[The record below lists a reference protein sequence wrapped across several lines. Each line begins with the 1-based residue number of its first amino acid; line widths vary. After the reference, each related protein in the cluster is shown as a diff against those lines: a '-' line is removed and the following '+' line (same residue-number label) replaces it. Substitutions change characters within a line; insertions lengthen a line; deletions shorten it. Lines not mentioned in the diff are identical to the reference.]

1 MGINF
6 KRWLLSKLGIGGSVD
21 IACVDLQQAL
31 EEYRIRELAFHTCV
45 CMIANAVGKCTF
57 KTYKNHEENRDGEH
71 YLWNIE
77 PNPNQNSTAFLHKL
91 IYQLYTEN
99 EALVISSKGR
109 GGKESLAVADYFETP
124 LEYPWKEQEY
134 KGVVVGEVSYHKTF
148 LESEVLHFRLNHQNI
163 KPVLDGLY
171 QSYVKLV
178 QAAMKNFAWGS
189 GKHYKVHVG
198 QIAQA
203 GKVGEDGKDW
213 NTRFREMLNDQVKP
227 FLTSENGVL
236 PEFEG
241 YKYEDIGGS
250 PDVQRS
256 TRDIRAL
263 VDDIF
268 EFTARGFLIPPVLIF
283 GSVADSKD
291 AMTRWL
297 TTCIDPLC
305 DQLSEE
311 INRKRYGFQEW
322 KDGNYLQI
330 DTSAILH
337 FDLFGNAANIEK
349 LIGSAAFSVNDVLQA
364 GGLPRINE
372 PWADQHF
379 VTKNFETMDA
389 AMKRIDGKGGE

>member
-1 MGINF
+1 MGINI
-6 KRWLLSKLGIGGSVD
+6 KRWILSKMGIGGSAE
-21 IACVDLQQAL
+21 ISSLELQQAL

-45 CMIANAVGKCTF
+45 SMIANAVGKCTF
-57 KTYKNHEENRDGEH
+57 KVYKKYEENMDAEY
-71 YLWNIE
+71 YLWNVE

-91 IYQLYTEN
+91 IYQLYKEN
-99 EALVISSKGR
+99 EVLIISGR
-109 GGKESLAVADYFETP
+109 QSGEREYLAVADSFTKP
-124 LEYPWKEQEY
+124 LEYPWKENEY
-134 KGVVVGEVSYHKTF
+134 ENVVVGEVSYQKTF
-148 LESEVLHFRLNHQNI
+148 LENEVLHLRLNHKDI

-178 QAAMKNFAWGS
+178 QAAVKNYEWGS
-189 GKHYKVHVG
+189 GRHFKVHVG
-198 QIAQA
+198 QIANA
-203 GKVGEDGKDW
+203 GNVGEDKKDW
-213 NTRFREMLNDQVKP
+213 NTAFNEMMGNQVKP
-227 FLTSENGVL
+227 FLTSENGIL
-236 PEFEG
+236 PEFDG
-241 YKYEDIGGS
+241 YKYEDVGGS

-283 GSVADSKD
+283 GDVADSKD

-322 KDGNYLQI
+322 KKGTYLQI

-349 LIGSAAFSVNDVLQA
+349 LIGSAAFCINDVLQA
-364 GGLPRINE
+364 AGMPKINE
-372 PWADQHF
+372 PWANQHF
-379 VTKNFETMDA
+379 VTKNFETLDG
-389 AMKRIDGKGGE
+389 AMRRIDGKGGE

>member
-6 KRWLLSKLGIGGSVD
+6 KRWLLTKLGAGGSASVSS
-21 IACVDLQQAL
+21 IELQQAL

-45 CMIANAVGKCTF
+45 SMIANAVGKCEF
-57 KTYKNHEENRDGEH
+57 KTYKNGTENKGAEY

-77 PNPNQNSTAFLHKL
+77 PNTNQNSTVFLHKL

-99 EALVISSKGR
+99 EALVISTKGR
-109 GGKESLAVADYFETP
+109 GGKDMLAVADYFDAP
-124 LEYPWKEQEY
+124 LECPRNEQEY
-134 KGVVVGEVSYHKTF
+134 KGVVVGEVSYRKTF
-148 LESEVLHFRLNHQNI
+148 LESEVLHFRLNHCNI
-163 KPVLDGLY
+163 KPVVDGLY

-178 QAAMKNFAWGS
+178 QCAMKNYTWGS

-198 QIAQA
+198 QIAQI
-203 GKVGEDGKDW
+203 GQVGAERKDW
-213 NTRFREMLNDQVKP
+213 NTQFTEMLNSQVKP

-241 YKYEDIGGS
+241 YQYVDIGGN

-256 TRDIRAL
+256 TRDIRSL

-268 EFTARGFLIPPVLIF
+268 DFTARAFCIPPVLLF
-283 GSVADSKD
+283 GDVAGTKD
-291 AMTRWL
+291 AMSRWL

-305 DQLSEE
+305 DQIAEE
-311 INRKRYGFQEW
+311 IIRKRYGFQEW
-322 KDGNYLQI
+322 QSGTYIRI

-349 LIGSAAFSVNDVLQA
+349 LIGSGAFSVNDVLKAA
-364 GGLPRINE
+364 GQTEIME

-379 VTKNFETMDA
+379 VTKNFETMDG
-389 AMKRIDGKGGE
+389 AMKRIDGEGGE